1 MKAMFS
7 AIADA
12 FEDPPAETT
21 HADVALLDRALAASK
36 KGVNGMGGA
45 PPTLMP
51 LRPGLRAGSVFI
63 HSKRT
68 QEALPEIAALPA
80 TGVPALDAEF
90 RRREEQTVQ
99 EMARDFST
107 FSCAEMAV
115 EMGHAP
121 RCVPK
126 MRAEMR
132 AGMVHAMLTRRRRIA
147 MSPPRFAP
155 RVVAPALRDRPLAPA
170 AWRVSRGSKRAN
182 ARVRRVRCG
191 GE

>member
-12 FEDPPAETT
+12 FEDPPAESTN
-21 HADVALLDRALAASK
+21 ADVALLDRTLAVSK
-36 KGVNGMGGA
+36 KGVNSGMGGT

-99 EMARDFST
+99 DMARDFST

-115 EMGHAP
+115 EIARAP

-126 MRAEMR
+126 MRTES
-132 AGMVHAMLTRRRRIA
+132 GRRRDS
-147 MSPPRFAP
+147 M
-155 RVVAPALRDRPLAPA
+155 
-170 AWRVSRGSKRAN
+170 
-182 ARVRRVRCG
+182 
-191 GE
+191 